1 MKPQR
6 IFSVVLA
13 SILFASIVT
22 LPFMARA
29 QQPRDHFRGDTG
41 VNTLVCNVHCQ
52 VTRHTSAREG
62 L

>member
-13 SILFASIVT
+13 SILFTSIG
-22 LPFMARA
+22 L
-29 QQPRDHFRGDTG
+29 
-41 VNTLVCNVHCQ
+41 VNWQ
-52 VTRHTSAREG
+52 ATRHTSAREG